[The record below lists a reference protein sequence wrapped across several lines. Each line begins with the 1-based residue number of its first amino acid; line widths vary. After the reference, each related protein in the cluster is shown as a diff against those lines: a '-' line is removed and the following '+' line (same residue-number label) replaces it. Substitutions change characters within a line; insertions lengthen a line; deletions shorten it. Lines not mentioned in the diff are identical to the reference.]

1 MVHLGLTYLGVV
13 VVPAEAFYDV
23 DLYRYWMYLALEHG
37 VWPVL
42 DTPWVYPAGALVPLA
57 LPALL
62 TTVSSTGYALGW
74 CALVTALD
82 AAAVVALLRT
92 GRTHRGRTRGAWW
105 WLAFLAA
112 LGPVAVGRLDAVVAP
127 LMVLALVL
135 VARDAR
141 WTRVAATLLTA
152 GAWIKVAPGALLL
165 PLAAAARRPLREV
178 VLPAA
183 AVCVVV
189 VGAVAAGGGLGR
201 VAGFLQTQDD
211 RGLQVESVAATGWV
225 LASLARDDVRIALN
239 EELITYEVA
248 GPGTAAATAVLD
260 VLLPSA
266 VAVIALVLVLARRR
280 GRAEEALLPAALV
293 LLLVLVVTNKVG
305 SPQFLTWVAAPLAV
319 LLTVAT
325 HRRADGTASPVA
337 APTPRWVVAAAGLAL
352 VAAGLTQV
360 VFPWGYMALLT
371 GHPAVTAVL
380 AARNVL
386 LVALLA
392 TATAGLVVAIFSRAE
407 VRPRGRRGRG
417 GRGPEGRAPAG
428 RRAAP
433 PGRRATPDGPPPR

>member
-37 VWPVL
+37 AWPVI

-92 GRTHRGRTRGAWW
+92 GRAHGGRTRGAWW

-127 LMVLALVL
+127 LMVLALAL
-135 VARDAR
+135 VAREAR
-141 WTRVAATLLTA
+141 WTRLAATLLTA

-183 AVCVVV
+183 AVCLVV
-189 VGAVAAGGGLGR
+189 VGAVAAGGGLSR
-201 VAGFLQTQDD
+201 VAGFLETQGD

-225 LASLARDDVRIALN
+225 LASLAGDDVRVALN

-260 VLLPSA
+260 VLLPLA
-266 VAVIALVLVLARRR
+266 VAAIAGVLLLARRR
-280 GRAEEALLPAALV
+280 GRADEAVLPAALV
-293 LLLVLVVTNKVG
+293 LLVVLVVTNKVG
-305 SPQFLTWVAAPLAV
+305 SPQFLTWVAAPVTV
-319 LLTVAT
+319 LLTVVED
-325 HRRADGTASPVA
+325 RRPDVRRSRSTDWS
-337 APTPRWVVAAAGLAL
+337 PRWVVMAASLAL

-380 AARNVL
+380 VARNAL

-392 TATAGLVVAIFSRAE
+392 TAAVGLVGALRTNGLGSRHAGQL
-407 VRPRGRRGRG
+407 RG
-417 GRGPEGRAPAG
+417 
-428 RRAAP
+428 
-433 PGRRATPDGPPPR
+433 

>member
-23 DLYRYWMYLALEHG
+23 DLYRYWMYLALERG

-42 DTPWVYPAGALVPLA
+42 DTPSVYPAGALVPLA

-62 TTVSSTGYALGW
+62 TTASSTGYALGW
-74 CALVTALD
+74 CAMVTALD
-82 AAAVVALLRT
+82 AAAVVVLLRT
-92 GRTHRGRTRGAWW
+92 GRAHGGRARGAWW

-127 LMVLALVL
+127 LMVITLALV
-135 VARDAR
+135 AREAR
-141 WTRVAATLLTA
+141 WTRVATALLTA

-183 AVCVVV
+183 AVCAVVLA
-189 VGAVAAGGGLGR
+189 GVAAGGGLSR
-201 VAGFLQTQDD
+201 VAGFLETQGD

-225 LASLARDDVRIALN
+225 LASLAADDVRVALN

-260 VLLPSA
+260 VLLPLA
-266 VAVIALVLVLARRR
+266 VAAIAGVLLLARRR
-280 GRAEEALLPAALV
+280 GRADEAVLPAALV
-293 LLLVLVVTNKVG
+293 LLVVLVVTNKVG
-305 SPQFLTWVAAPLAV
+305 SPQFLTWVAAPVAV
-319 LLTVAT
+319 LLTVVED
-325 HRRADGTASPVA
+325 RRPDVRRSRSTDWS
-337 APTPRWVVAAAGLAL
+337 PRWVVTAASLAL

-371 GHPAVTAVL
+371 GHSAVTAVL
-380 AARNVL
+380 VARNVL
-386 LVALLA
+386 LAALLA
-392 TATAGLVVAIFSRAE
+392 TAVAGLVGAVRADDAG
-407 VRPRGRRGRG
+407 GRR
-417 GRGPEGRAPAG
+417 PAD
-428 RRAAP
+428 AVLPAQP
-433 PGRRATPDGPPPR
+433 PSV

>member
-37 VWPVL
+37 AWPVI

-92 GRTHRGRTRGAWW
+92 GRAHGGRTRGAWW

-127 LMVLALVL
+127 LMVLALAL

-141 WTRVAATLLTA
+141 WTRVAASLLTA

-183 AVCVVV
+183 AVCLVV
-189 VGAVAAGGGLGR
+189 VGAVAAGGGLSR
-201 VAGFLQTQDD
+201 VAGFLQTQGD
-211 RGLQVESVAATGWV
+211 RGLQVESVASTGWV
-225 LASLARDDVRIALN
+225 LASLARDDVRVALN

-260 VLLPSA
+260 VLLPLA
-266 VAVIALVLVLARRR
+266 VAAIAGVLLLARRR
-280 GRAEEALLPAALV
+280 GRADEAVLPAALV
-293 LLLVLVVTNKVG
+293 LLVVLVVTNKVG
-305 SPQFLTWVAAPLAV
+305 SPQFLTWVAAPVTV
-319 LLTVAT
+319 LLTVVED
-325 HRRADGTASPVA
+325 RRPDVRRSRSTDWS
-337 APTPRWVVAAAGLAL
+337 PRWVVMAASLAL

-380 AARNVL
+380 VARNAL

-392 TATAGLVVAIFSRAE
+392 TAAFGLVGALRTNGLGSRHAGQL
-407 VRPRGRRGRG
+407 RG
-417 GRGPEGRAPAG
+417 
-428 RRAAP
+428 
-433 PGRRATPDGPPPR
+433 

>member
-1 MVHLGLTYLGVV
+1 MLVHVGLTYLGVV
-13 VVPAEAFYDV
+13 VVPSEAFYDV
-23 DLYRYWMYLALEHG
+23 DLYRYWMYRALEHG
-37 VWPVL
+37 TWPVL
-42 DTPWVYPAGALVPLA
+42 DAPWVYPAGALVPLV

-62 TTVSSTGYALGW
+62 TTASSTGYALGW
-74 CALVTALD
+74 CALVAALD

-92 GRTHRGRTRGAWW
+92 GRTTRGGRTRGAWW

-127 LMVLALVL
+127 LMVLALAL

-141 WTRVAATLLTA
+141 WTRLAATLLTA

-183 AVCVVV
+183 AVCAVV

-201 VAGFLQTQDD
+201 VAGFLQTQGD

-225 LASLARDDVRIALN
+225 LASLARDDVRVALN

-248 GPGTAAATAVLD
+248 GPGTAGATAVLD
-260 VLLPSA
+260 VLLPLA
-266 VAVIALVLVLARRR
+266 VAVVAAVLLLARRR
-280 GRAEEALLPAALV
+280 GRAEEAVLPSALV

-305 SPQFLTWVAAPLAV
+305 SPQFLTWVAAPVAV
-319 LLTVAT
+319 LLTVAAA
-325 HRRADGTASPVA
+325 RPADGPVPRA
-337 APTPRWVVAAAGLAL
+337 TAPTPRWVVTAAGLAL
-352 VAAGLTQV
+352 LAAGLTQV

-371 GHPAVTAVL
+371 GHPAVAAALV
-380 AARNVL
+380 ARNVL

-392 TATAGLVVAIFSRAE
+392 TATVGLVGALRTNGLGSPHAGQL
-407 VRPRGRRGRG
+407 RG
-417 GRGPEGRAPAG
+417 
-428 RRAAP
+428 
-433 PGRRATPDGPPPR
+433 